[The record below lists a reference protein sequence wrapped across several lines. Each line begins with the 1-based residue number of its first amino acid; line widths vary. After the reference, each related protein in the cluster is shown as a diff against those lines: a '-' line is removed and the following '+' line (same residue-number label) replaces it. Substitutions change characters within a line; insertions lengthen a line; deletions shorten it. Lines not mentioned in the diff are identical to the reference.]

1 MHRIDSSWGWCYTDD
16 ARRTSPDLCAASFVV
31 HEETGQNVPCMHTI
45 TASGVARCVADASR
59 SEQCDPLPPTV
70 ASVIGLLNARFRA
83 GVASSDLAAA
93 GLLLHQFDSMDD
105 PDPQGQPWVPG
116 AGKPVFEGYPS
127 GDRVSA
133 TLVNAR
139 MQAEPA
145 PQAKR
150 IPLYSLSLA
159 GIILSPERNT
169 LKCSFAFDAGTLE
182 RTCLEPS
189 ETCNPGCTHPSFR
202 GHPPL
207 WCERN
212 NHPWPCA
219 WRPSDLSQ
227 MLEVREELRTLGRKP
242 EGKFWDDHKFY
253 DELVFDSK
261 VFASQLPGSMEA
273 VFFLEGAD
281 CGAESD
287 GPKCEAYARSAH
299 ANIKREF
306 GLTDVQLPLVR
317 LNPLDWK
324 APLSDGADLNYQ
336 SFVTPGEGAAKA
348 AATAAGAITTETAR
362 AAAAA
367 SAAASASARAA
378 TEADRAATEAARATA
393 AAATNTAAAAPT
405 VESVAPGAPSSSA
418 WSEWDALL
426 EDDTAKLWAMWGQ
439 AFRLNRGGGNCWDWQ
454 SGGASRFFDDTL
466 EGRTCNKNWLEGAYG
481 GRHDRPFQK
490 PSQALLGFDESIVE
504 LCSKILGVE
513 PWTDNQD
520 LNGKLADRCQRA
532 KRNVLRLMTGS
543 WSMCQNL
550 EWQLCAL
557 QGKLPGQGGTAIAF
571 ATRPRDVELEW
582 WANPSTHPTYPCQQ
596 NGWCDPGAFTVGDV
610 FFAEIVVAY
619 KICSNGARLLELEI
633 DEPFHCQL
641 DRGRYLNFVNR
652 LQGKR

>member
-1 MHRIDSSWGWCYTDD
+1 
-16 ARRTSPDLCAASFVV
+16 
-31 HEETGQNVPCMHTI
+31 
-45 TASGVARCVADASR
+45 
-59 SEQCDPLPPTV
+59 
-70 ASVIGLLNARFRA
+70 
-83 GVASSDLAAA
+83 
-93 GLLLHQFDSMDD
+93 MDD

-133 TLVNAR
+133 TLVNAQ
-139 MQAEPA
+139 MKAEPA
-145 PQAKR
+145 PQAHR
-150 IPLYSLSLA
+150 IPMYSLSLA

-189 ETCNPGCTHPSFR
+189 ETCIPGCTHPSLR
-202 GHPPL
+202 GHPAL

-212 NHPWPCA
+212 NHRWPCA
-219 WRPSDLSQ
+219 WRPSDLHQ

-253 DELVFDSK
+253 NEMVFDSK
-261 VFASQLPGSMEA
+261 VFTSQLHGSMEA

-281 CGAESD
+281 CGAERD
-287 GPKCEAYARSAH
+287 GPKCEVYARSAH

-317 LNPLDWK
+317 LDPLNWK
-324 APLSDGADLNYQ
+324 APLSDGADPNYQ
-336 SFVTPGEGAAKA
+336 SFVTPDKGAAKA

-367 SAAASASARAA
+367 SAAASAAA
-378 TEADRAATEAARATA
+378 RAATEAARTATEAERVTA
-393 AAATNTAAAAPT
+393 AVAST
-405 VESVAPGAPSSSA
+405 VAPGASSSSA

-426 EDDTAKLWAMWGQ
+426 EDDTAKFWAMWGQ
-439 AFRLNRGGGNCWDWQ
+439 AYRLNRGGGGNCWDWQ

-466 EGRTCNKNWLEGAYG
+466 EGRTCDRNWLEGAF
-481 GRHDRPFQK
+481 GRREDRPFQK

-504 LCSKILGVE
+504 QCSTLLGVD
-513 PWTDNQD
+513 PWGDNQD
-520 LNGKLADRCQRA
+520 LNLKLADRCQRA

-543 WSMCQNL
+543 WTMCQNL

-557 QGKLPGQGGTAIAF
+557 QGKLPGQGGKAIAF
-571 ATRPRDVELEW
+571 ATRPRDVQLEW
-582 WANPSTHPTYPCQQ
+582 WANPSTHPSYPCQQ
-596 NGWCDPGAFTVGDV
+596 GGWCDPGAFTVGDV
-610 FFAEIVVAY
+610 FFAEIMVAY

-633 DEPFHCQL
+633 DEPFYCQL
-641 DRGRYLNFVNR
+641 DRDRYLKLANR

>member
-1 MHRIDSSWGWCYTDD
+1 MNRIDSSWGWCYTDD
-16 ARRTSPDLCAASFVV
+16 ARRTSPDLCAAYFVV
-31 HEETGQNVPCMHTI
+31 HETGLTVPCMHTI

-59 SEQCDPLPPTV
+59 SEQCKPLPPTV
-70 ASVIGLLNARFRA
+70 ASVIGMLNERFRA
-83 GVASSDLAAA
+83 GVASNDLAAA

-105 PDPQGQPWVPG
+105 PDPRGQPWVPG
-116 AGKPVFEGYPS
+116 AGKPVHEGYPS

-133 TLVNAR
+133 TLVNAH
-139 MQAEPA
+139 MKPEPA
-145 PQAKR
+145 PQAHR

-189 ETCNPGCTHPSFR
+189 ETCIPGCTHPSIR
-202 GHPPL
+202 GHPAL

-212 NHPWPCA
+212 NHRWPCA
-219 WRPSDLSQ
+219 WRPSDLHQ
-227 MLEVREELRTLGRKP
+227 MLEVREELRTLGQKP
-242 EGKFWDDHKFY
+242 DGKFWDDHKFY

-261 VFASQLPGSMEA
+261 VFVSQLPGSMEA

-281 CGAESD
+281 CGAEGD

-299 ANIKREF
+299 ANMKREF

-317 LNPLDWK
+317 LDPLNWM
-324 APLSDGADLNYQ
+324 APLSDGADPNYQ
-336 SFVTPGEGAAKA
+336 A

-367 SAAASASARAA
+367 SAATSAAA
-378 TEADRAATEAARATA
+378 RAATEAARTATEAARTTPA
-393 AAATNTAAAAPT
+393 AAST
-405 VESVAPGAPSSSA
+405 VAPGASSSSA

-426 EDDTAKLWAMWGQ
+426 EDDTTKFWAMWGQ
-439 AFRLNRGGGNCWDWQ
+439 AYRLNRGGGGNCWDWQ

-466 EGRTCNKNWLEGAYG
+466 EGRTCDRNWLEGAF
-481 GRHDRPFQK
+481 GRREDRPFQK

-504 LCSKILGVE
+504 QCSTLLGVD
-513 PWTDNQD
+513 PWGDNQD
-520 LNGKLADRCQRA
+520 LNLKLADRCQRA

-543 WSMCQNL
+543 WTMCQNL

-557 QGKLPGQGGTAIAF
+557 QGKLPGQGGKAIAF
-571 ATRPRDVELEW
+571 ATRPRDVQLEW
-582 WANPSTHPTYPCQQ
+582 WLNPSTHPTYPCRQ
-596 NGWCDPGAFTVGDV
+596 NGWCDPAAFTVGDV
-610 FFAEIVVAY
+610 FFAEIMIAY
-619 KICSNGARLLELEI
+619 QVCSNGAHLLELEI

-641 DRGRYLNFVNR
+641 DRDRYLNFVKR

>member
-1 MHRIDSSWGWCYTDD
+1 MNRIDSSWGWCYTDQEGD
-16 ARRTSPDLCAASFVV
+16 FNNARQTDPDLCAASFVV

-59 SEQCDPLPPTV
+59 SEQCEPLPPTV
-70 ASVIGLLNARFRA
+70 ASVIGLLNVRFRS

-93 GLLLHQFDSMDD
+93 GLLMHQFDSMDD

-116 AGKPVFEGYPS
+116 AGKPLSEGYPS

-133 TLVNAR
+133 TLVHAR
-139 MQAEPA
+139 MQVEPA
-145 PQAKR
+145 PNEGR

-189 ETCNPGCTHPSFR
+189 ETCIPGCTHPSHR
-202 GHPPL
+202 GHPAL

-219 WRPSDLSQ
+219 WRPSDLNQ

-242 EGKFWDDHKFY
+242 EGKFWNDHKFY
-253 DELVFDSK
+253 DELVFDST

-273 VFFLEGAD
+273 VFFVDGAD
-281 CGAESD
+281 CSDESD

-317 LNPLDWK
+317 LDPLNRK
-324 APLSDGADLNYQ
+324 APLSDGADPNYR
-336 SFVTPGEGAAKA
+336 SFVTPNEGAAKA
-348 AATAAGAITTETAR
+348 KAAAAGAITTETAR

-367 SAAASASARAA
+367 AAQAQQQAQQQEELLQARKTAAAAA
-378 TEADRAATEAARATA
+378 AATA
-393 AAATNTAAAAPT
+393 AARTT
-405 VESVAPGAPSSSA
+405 VESASSSA

-426 EDDTAKLWAMWGQ
+426 EDNTAKFWGMWGQ
-439 AFRLNRGGGNCWDWQ
+439 AYRLNRDGGGNCWDWQ
-454 SGGASRFFDDTL
+454 SDGASRFFDDAL
-466 EGRTCNKNWLEGAYG
+466 EGRTCDRNWLEGAFG
-481 GRHDRPFQK
+481 GHEDRPFQK

-504 LCSKILGVE
+504 LCSTLLGVD
-513 PWTDNQD
+513 TGRGGD
-520 LNGKLADRCQRA
+520 LNVKLADRCQRA

-543 WSMCQNL
+543 WTMCQNL

-557 QGKLPGQGGTAIAF
+557 QGKLPGQGGKAIAF
-571 ATRPRDVELEW
+571 ATRPRDVQLEW
-582 WANPSTHPTYPCQQ
+582 WLNPSTHPTYPCRQ
-596 NGWCDPGAFTVGDV
+596 NGWCDPAAFTVGDV
-610 FFAEIVVAY
+610 FFAEIMIAY
-619 KICSNGARLLELEI
+619 QVCSNGAHLLELEI

-641 DRGRYLNFVNR
+641 DRDRYLNFVKR

>member
-1 MHRIDSSWGWCYTDD
+1 MNRIDSSWGWCYTDD
-16 ARRTSPDLCAASFVV
+16 ARRTSPDLCAAYFVV
-31 HEETGQNVPCMHTI
+31 HETGLTVPCMHTI

-59 SEQCDPLPPTV
+59 SEQCEPLPPTV
-70 ASVIGLLNARFRA
+70 ASVIGMLNERFRA
-83 GVASSDLAAA
+83 GVASNDLAAA

-105 PDPQGQPWVPG
+105 PDPRGQPWVPG
-116 AGKPVFEGYPS
+116 AGKPVHEGYPS

-133 TLVNAR
+133 TLVNAH
-139 MQAEPA
+139 MKPEPA
-145 PQAKR
+145 PQAHR

-189 ETCNPGCTHPSFR
+189 ETCIPGCTHPSIR
-202 GHPPL
+202 GHPAL

-212 NHPWPCA
+212 NHRWPCA
-219 WRPSDLSQ
+219 WRPSDLHQ
-227 MLEVREELRTLGRKP
+227 MLEVREELRTLGQKP
-242 EGKFWDDHKFY
+242 DGKFWDDHKFY

-261 VFASQLPGSMEA
+261 VFVSQLPGSMEA

-281 CGAESD
+281 CGGEGD

-317 LNPLDWK
+317 LDPLNRK
-324 APLSDGADLNYQ
+324 APLSDGADPNYQ
-336 SFVTPGEGAAKA
+336 A

-367 SAAASASARAA
+367 SAATSAAA
-378 TEADRAATEAARATA
+378 RAATEAARTATEAARTTPA
-393 AAATNTAAAAPT
+393 AAST
-405 VESVAPGAPSSSA
+405 VAPGASSSSA

-426 EDDTAKLWAMWGQ
+426 EDDTTKFWAMWGQ
-439 AFRLNRGGGNCWDWQ
+439 AYRLNRGGGGNCWDWQ

-466 EGRTCNKNWLEGAYG
+466 EGRTCDRNWLEGAF
-481 GRHDRPFQK
+481 GRREDRPFQK

-504 LCSKILGVE
+504 QCSTLLGVD
-513 PWTDNQD
+513 PWGDNQD
-520 LNGKLADRCQRA
+520 LNLKLADRCQRA

-543 WSMCQNL
+543 WTMCQNL

-557 QGKLPGQGGTAIAF
+557 QGKLPGQGGKAIAF
-571 ATRPRDVELEW
+571 ATRPRDVQLEW
-582 WANPSTHPTYPCQQ
+582 WANPSTHPSYPCQQ
-596 NGWCDPGAFTVGDV
+596 GGWCDPGAFTVGDV
-610 FFAEIVVAY
+610 FFAEIMVAY

-633 DEPFHCQL
+633 DEPFYCQL
-641 DRGRYLNFVNR
+641 DRDRYLNLANR

>member
-1 MHRIDSSWGWCYTDD
+1 MNRIDLSWGWCYTDD

-31 HEETGQNVPCMHTI
+31 HETGLTVPCMHTI

-59 SEQCDPLPPTV
+59 SEQCEPLPPTV
-70 ASVIGLLNARFRA
+70 ASVIGLLNERFRA
-83 GVASSDLAAA
+83 GVASNDLAAT

-133 TLVNAR
+133 TLVNAQ
-139 MQAEPA
+139 MKAEPA
-145 PQAKR
+145 PQAHR
-150 IPLYSLSLA
+150 IPMYSLSLA

-189 ETCNPGCTHPSFR
+189 ETCIPGCTHPSLR
-202 GHPPL
+202 GHPAL

-212 NHPWPCA
+212 NHRWPCA
-219 WRPSDLSQ
+219 WRPSDLHQ

-261 VFASQLPGSMEA
+261 VFTAQLPGSMEA

-281 CGAESD
+281 CGAERD
-287 GPKCEAYARSAH
+287 GPKCEVYARSAH

-317 LNPLDWK
+317 LDPLNWK
-324 APLSDGADLNYQ
+324 APLSDGADPNYQ
-336 SFVTPGEGAAKA
+336 SFVTPDKGAAKA

-367 SAAASASARAA
+367 SAAASAAA
-378 TEADRAATEAARATA
+378 RAATEAARTATEAERVTA
-393 AAATNTAAAAPT
+393 AVAST
-405 VESVAPGAPSSSA
+405 VAPGASSSSA

-426 EDDTAKLWAMWGQ
+426 EDDTAKFWAMWGQ
-439 AFRLNRGGGNCWDWQ
+439 AYRLNRGGGGNCWDWQ

-466 EGRTCNKNWLEGAYG
+466 EGRTCDRNWLEGAF
-481 GRHDRPFQK
+481 GRREDRPFQK

-504 LCSKILGVE
+504 LCSTLLGVD
-513 PWTDNQD
+513 TGRGGD
-520 LNGKLADRCQRA
+520 LNVKLADRCQRA

-543 WSMCQNL
+543 WTMCQNL

-557 QGKLPGQGGTAIAF
+557 QGKLPGQGGKAIAF
-571 ATRPRDVELEW
+571 ATRPRDVQLEW
-582 WANPSTHPTYPCQQ
+582 WANPSTHPSYPCQQ
-596 NGWCDPGAFTVGDV
+596 GGWCDPGAFTVGDV
-610 FFAEIVVAY
+610 FFAEIMVAY

-633 DEPFHCQL
+633 DEPFYCQL
-641 DRGRYLNFVNR
+641 DRDRYLKLANR